1 MTAAL
6 NPGRPFTGSE
16 RQLLENTLD
25 LNRSELVRAV
35 ENLSDTEAR
44 EKQVPSLTTPISL
57 IKHCATA
64 ERIWFQRTLAGMS
77 IEACDGHATGG
88 DGSFHV
94 ADDETLAG
102 VIAEYEAACQRSNEL
117 AATRHLDDTV
127 EHHLVGT
134 VSLRFSTS
142 AEGGYSMQVGDADA
156 GRLKLLGRFYDPHSA
171 AFLEAAGVAAG
182 DSVADLGCGH
192 GAVTDRIAA
201 RVGDTGT
208 VYAVDA
214 SPDQLRIARAALA
227 HRRNVTFV
235 EAAVE
240 DHPLAGVRVDWVYS
254 RFLLMHVSDV
264 RRALLAM
271 ANMLTEGG
279 ALLLEVADVGSLRF
293 LPESPDSDV
302 WRPWWY
308 ALGRA
313 RGAAYDVAERI
324 EGFLDQAGFTI
335 ERCDRYQPVAASAE
349 AKLVHALGFDQ
360 CAPAYL
366 NEIGAPADQIDA
378 HYSFLRRAVDD
389 PTIMVA
395 LFNNTQYIARRR

>member
-1 MTAAL
+1 MDNWA
-6 NPGRPFTGSE
+6 E
-16 RQLLENTLD
+16 
-25 LNRSELVRAV
+25 SELAWELANAISASLSDRARAELYATLGSGDSYTAIDTVLQTMAHQISPMAPELVAQLANWLDAYTHSEDAPRLHELLRAIRALRWWAV
-35 ENLSDTEAR
+35 EDSA
-44 EKQVPSLTTPISL
+44 
-57 IKHCATA
+57 
-64 ERIWFQRTLAGMS
+64 
-77 IEACDGHATGG
+77 
-88 DGSFHV
+88 
-94 ADDETLAG
+94 
-102 VIAEYEAACQRSNEL
+102 
-117 AATRHLDDTV
+117 
-127 EHHLVGT
+127 
-134 VSLRFSTS
+134 TS
-142 AEGGYSMQVGDADA
+142 AEAGYSMQVGDADA
-156 GRLKLLGRFYDPHSA
+156 GRLKLLGRFYDPNSA

-182 DSVADLGCGH
+182 ESVADLGCGH

-240 DHPLAGVRVDWVYS
+240 DDPLAGVRVDWVYS

-264 RRALLAM
+264 RHALLAM

-279 ALLLEVADVGSLRF
+279 ALLLEIADVGSLRF
-293 LPESPDSDV
+293 LPESPDSDM

-308 ALGRA
+308 ALGKA

-324 EGFLDQAGFTI
+324 EELLNQTGFTI

-378 HYSFLRRAVDD
+378 HYGFLRRAVND

-395 LFNNTQYIARRR
+395 LFSNTQYIARRR